1 MSMNEIFAQYYN
13 TLGNGEATDKTA
25 AAAPAPTQEDLT
37 KQAQYELFAKVAHAN
52 GIDLSKLTDA
62 QCDEL
67 FERTMAPEKTAGE
80 MPPQFMANA
89 KGKKDGDKDEDDE
102 SKKKEMAE
110 KEHAEKKAAAVM
122 FQQADAFGRQAA
134 HAYVDELKKVAAAVE
149 AQQAKEAAPALPAK
163 GETYKRVGERL
174 RDAVSAHGGHAAA
187 AAGGAAAGGAAGYAA
202 GKNKKAS
209 ALDELAANRA
219 LAIVDEFNK
228 QAGANGFNLE
238 EASERI
244 AAVVFTLGLADS
256 TKIAAAADVNAAI
269 EIRALEALEAAGYPV
284 QWPA

>member
-1 MSMNEIFAQYYN
+1 MSMHRIFAEYYN
-13 TLGNGEATDKTA
+13 TLGNADSTDKTA
-25 AAAPAPTQEDLT
+25 SAAPTQEDLV
-37 KQAQYELFAKVAHAN
+37 KQAQYELFAKAASAN
-52 GIDLSKLTDA
+52 NIDLSKLSDA

-67 FERTMAPEKTAGE
+67 FERTMAVEKTAGE
-80 MPPQFMANA
+80 MPPQFMANM
-89 KGKKDGDKDEDDE
+89 KGKKDGDKDGDKDEE

-122 FQQADAFGRQAA
+122 FQQADSFGRQAA

-149 AQQAKEAAPALPAK
+149 QQAKEAAPALPAK

-202 GKNKKAS
+202 GKSKKAS
-209 ALDELAANRA
+209 AIDELAANRA

-228 QAGANGFNLE
+228 QAGANGFDLT